1 MDAPAA
7 AAAHAAEAEDDADA
21 DAGAEEVI
29 LLLALVVEEAELPTA
44 KNPSSLQHHGSS
56 PVHLWG
62 LELQH
67 QHCHG
72 TGLCQEPLL
81 VAATDR
87 DSANTTTTHVTKYDQ
102 HCFYKSCKLR
112 AGHSNFPYKLG
123 IHVLALLS
131 PSCSFPENN

>member
-1 MDAPAA
+1 MDAP
-7 AAAHAAEAEDDADA
+7 AAHAAEAEDDA

-44 KNPSSLQHHGSS
+44 TNPSSLQHHGSS
-56 PVHLWG
+56 PVHLWC

-81 VAATDR
+81 VAAN
-87 DSANTTTTHVTKYDQ
+87 DSANTTTTHVTQHDQ
-102 HCFYKSCKLR
+102 HFFCKKFI
-112 AGHSNFPYKLG
+112 AS
-123 IHVLALLS
+123 
-131 PSCSFPENN
+131 